1 MKTPPPRRALTFVLT
16 LAGSLVAAT
25 GLNACGSTDRT
36 VSAYCTQV
44 NAALPQVA
52 APAIATPAD
61 ITATIRLY
69 RAIADH
75 APAAVEPEWATL
87 IKSLETASGVD
98 PSDPASIADA
108 TDAALATAPA
118 AARIRRYTQDNCQID
133 IGTPPT
139 APPMPESTTP
149 VAPETSVPASPGP
162 SVPDSSMPD
171 PLVLDTAVPE
181 TVAPAETVVSLP
193 PETTGG

>member
-1 MKTPPPRRALTFVLT
+1 MMTPPPRRALTFVLMF
-16 LAGSLVAAT
+16 AGLVAAAG
-25 GLNACGSTDRT
+25 GLTACSSNDRT

-61 ITATIRLY
+61 ITATIRVY

-75 APAAVEPEWATL
+75 APAAIEPEWATL

-108 TDAALATAPA
+108 TNAALATAPA
-118 AARIRRYTQDNCQID
+118 ATRIRRYTQDNCQID
-133 IGTPPT
+133 VGTPPT
-139 APPMPESTTP
+139 APPMPETTTS
-149 VAPETSVPASPGP
+149 VAPETATP
-162 SVPDSSMPD
+162 SE
-171 PLVLDTAVPE
+171 TA
-181 TVAPAETVVSLP
+181 VSLP